1 MDFQFHNLLVSG
13 DALLMTTAKP
23 FRIFWL
29 TVNIFSAAIT
39 HCESSQILR
48 VLDRSSVHFSAWLRR
63 NIVDQEQG
71 FLLLPFRRSCGLTSC
86 ATPENCASGLRT
98 RPQLLSQQPLEGRVK
113 AGRVLTASLSDCRG

>member
-1 MDFQFHNLLVSG
+1 MDWGRTTSRTSFSLTDMDFQFHNLLVSG

-63 NIVDQEQG
+63 NIV
-71 FLLLPFRRSCGLTSC
+71 
-86 ATPENCASGLRT
+86 
-98 RPQLLSQQPLEGRVK
+98 VK
-113 AGRVLTASLSDCRG
+113 SKAFFFCHFDGHAG